1 VTISQS
7 NNEEKNKKSLCKKPK
22 KEGNKMGLGKE
33 ILRSAALVIAQK
45 IITSRTNGKSW
56 TPHGFAN
63 KLLKE
68 AKKSLPGLNMN
79 LFNYSIKKL
88 NVSNHENSVVVINP
102 DATMMSSLR
111 VALQVVNP
119 ILLLQTAPALIPA
132 SHQK

>member
-1 VTISQS
+1 
-7 NNEEKNKKSLCKKPK
+7 
-22 KEGNKMGLGKE
+22 
-33 ILRSAALVIAQK
+33 
-45 IITSRTNGKSW
+45 
-56 TPHGFAN
+56 
-63 KLLKE
+63 
-68 AKKSLPGLNMN
+68 MN